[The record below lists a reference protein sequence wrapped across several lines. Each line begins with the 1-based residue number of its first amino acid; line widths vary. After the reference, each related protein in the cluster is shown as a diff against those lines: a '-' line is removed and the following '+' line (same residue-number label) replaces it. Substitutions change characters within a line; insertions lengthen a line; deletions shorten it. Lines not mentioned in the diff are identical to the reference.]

1 MNGTDQRLMCLSR
14 RIWTDGP
21 TYMEVLQ
28 VYREIIGAWLGIPI
42 MLIGTVTSLLSLWM
56 FSVDRSTPRTTR
68 FLLIAVSA
76 SDALFLPFAAMHI
89 LTYAF
94 CPKSCRLASPLNMF
108 LLASIARI
116 FGNLFEIFRN
126 WIMVL
131 IGIERYVITRHPLKS
146 KQWWTPRKTC
156 QLVLY
161 IALLCLVVR
170 VPTFTEAVMYALDD
184 ENNTAIMTKISR
196 AHTVID
202 SIFLTLLPLSVLS
215 FCGLR
220 ILIIIKRTQRLVVF
234 VGSSFTSRCMHR
246 HKARSRYRVNQVLL
260 ISMITFAAFMLP
272 YVPLSVL
279 QWTVWRK
286 DVQPSCA
293 VIVAEYVLAYLSTLG
308 TLLNSTANFFVYVFY
323 WEKYRKMIAE
333 MLCRYKYGSRKCSSL
348 TLSLNTPEAALPGAA
363 VQNGET
369 VRASLL
375 GGGS

>member
-1 MNGTDQRLMCLSR
+1 MNTTDPRVSCLSR
-14 RIWTDGP
+14 RVWKEGP
-21 TYMEVLQ
+21 TYADVLQ

-42 MLIGTVTSLLSLWM
+42 MLVGTVTSLLSLWM

-68 FLLIAVSA
+68 LLLIAVSA
-76 SDALFLPFAAMHI
+76 SDAIFLPFAAMHI

-94 CPKSCRLASPLNMF
+94 CSKSCRLASPLNIS

-146 KQWWTPRKTC
+146 KQWWTPRKTF

-161 IALLCLVVR
+161 TSLLCLIVR
-170 VPTFTEAVMYALDD
+170 VPTLTEAIIYALNDV
-184 ENNTAIMTKISR
+184 NNTEIITKISK

-220 ILIIIKRTQRLVVF
+220 ILIIIKRTQRLVVS
-234 VGSSFTSRCMHR
+234 VGSSFTSRFMHR
-246 HKARSRYRVNQVLL
+246 HKARNRYRVNQVLL
-260 ISMITFAAFMLP
+260 ISMITFSAFMLP

-279 QWTVWRK
+279 QWTVWRT
-286 DVQPSCA
+286 DVRPSCG

-308 TLLNSTANFFVYVFY
+308 TLLNSTANFFVYVYY
-323 WEKYRKMIAE
+323 WEKYRKMIAD
-333 MLCRYKYGSRKCSSL
+333 MLCSHKHGGGKCSSL
-348 TLSLNTPEAALPGAA
+348 TVSLNTPEAVAGATA
-363 VQNGET
+363 QNGET

-375 GGGS
+375 AS